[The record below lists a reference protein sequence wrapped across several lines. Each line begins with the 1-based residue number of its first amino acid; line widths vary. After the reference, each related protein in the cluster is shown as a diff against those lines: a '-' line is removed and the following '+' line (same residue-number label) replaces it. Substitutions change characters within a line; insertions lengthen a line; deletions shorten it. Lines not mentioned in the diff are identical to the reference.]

1 MRSVFVTCVMSENH
15 LKLHINDRIDIFVF
29 SQSKHNFKKFLK
41 SSPVV
46 PRGIDMVSVVRNEIY
61 LFYVLIEMF
70 QKAYAK
76 THNNVLLKHACDGRT
91 RNFENCVPEIYEI

>member
-1 MRSVFVTCVMSENH
+1 MMSENH
-15 LKLHINDRIDIFVF
+15 
-29 SQSKHNFKKFLK
+29 
-41 SSPVV
+41 SSAVV
-46 PRGIDMVSVVRNEIY
+46 PCGIAMVSVVRNKIY
-61 LFYVLIEMF
+61 LFFVLIEMF

>member
-1 MRSVFVTCVMSENH
+1 MMSENH
-15 LKLHINDRIDIFVF
+15 PSASENTV
-29 SQSKHNFKKFLK
+29 LK

-46 PRGIDMVSVVRNEIY
+46 PCGIAMVSVVRNKIY

-76 THNNVLLKHACDGRT
+76 THNTVLLKHACDGRT